1 MRRLLLLALL
11 AAVPQSTFRSGV
23 DLVQVDVSVL
33 DKDRHPVRDLTAA
46 DFTLFEDGKPR
57 PIAAFTFVELP
68 ARAPAPE
75 APWTRDVAP
84 DVATNA
90 LPQEGR
96 LVVILMDRTIP
107 DGYPTMNARAIA
119 KAAVNELGPGDLAA
133 VVYTGDGLPH
143 DFTNNRADLL
153 RAVDRSY
160 AAGELSDTANTAW
173 GGLMG
178 ALVNP
183 SPVSNPGLAALN
195 FSAECHCGACVLDAV
210 RRIAEAVRD
219 APRRRKTLLFIGR
232 DLQVETT
239 EPICVDA
246 VHKSGNAMFKALDL
260 ANLTV
265 HSFDPGGLETL
276 SNDASWGMAR
286 TGKNPA
292 TAVASRMQ
300 QNRVRQG
307 DISVLPDR
315 TGGRTILN
323 TNNPASRVPEIFAE
337 SDSYYLLGFQPAAAD
352 GLRHDISVK
361 VKRRGLDVRTRR
373 GYVAAASE
381 AAPAPAGKVPIGTGS
396 SSLQSAVAG
405 IMPVRDGIALSAHAS
420 AFADP
425 KTQQPVVTLSLHVQH
440 EATPAKA
447 AAAAESES
455 VEVLTEVL
463 SMTGRIVGV
472 LRQQLVVKPRT
483 DATGETEYDIL
494 QRMPA
499 KPGRY
504 ELRVGLR
511 NDTRRQTG
519 SVYTFVDIPDYRRSS
534 FVAGDIEL
542 YAPPGSAAMAE
553 SVRDVLL
560 APPTARRTFERGE
573 HVTAFVQ
580 FHQASPAASVAI
592 TAQVVDEH
600 NRRQYGQDA
609 TLAPSD
615 FKTSGR
621 GDYIIDL
628 PIAALQPGAY
638 LLTIDARTP
647 LASER
652 RDVRFSVK

>member
-1 MRRLLLLALL
+1 MRRLLLVALL

-23 DLVQVDVSVL
+23 DIVQVDVSVL
-33 DKDRHPVRDLTAA
+33 DKERHPVRGLTAS

-57 PIAAFTFVELP
+57 PIAAFTVVELP
-68 ARAPAPE
+68 PREPASE
-75 APWTRDVAP
+75 APWMRDVAP

-143 DFTNNRADLL
+143 DFTNNHAELL
-153 RAVDRSY
+153 RTIDRSY
-160 AAGELSDTANTAW
+160 AAGELSEAANGTW
-173 GGLMG
+173 SD
-178 ALVNP
+178 LVAGMPNP
-183 SPVSNPGLAALN
+183 AILQNPNPGLAALN
-195 FSAECHCGACVLDAV
+195 FSSECFCGACVLDAIG
-210 RRIAEAVRD
+210 RIAEAVRD

-232 DLQVETT
+232 NLQVETV
-239 EPICVDA
+239 ESLCIDPVRKA
-246 VHKSGNAMFKALDL
+246 REAMFKSLDL
-260 ANLTV
+260 ASLTV
-265 HSFDPGGLETL
+265 HALDPGGLETPL
-276 SNDASWGMAR
+276 
-286 TGKNPA
+286 TA
-292 TAVASRMQ
+292 TPSPRGTSPLGRA
-300 QNRVRQG
+300 NLVRQG
-307 DISVLPDR
+307 NISVLPDR

-323 TNNPASRVPEIFAE
+323 TNNPASRVPEIFTE
-337 SDSYYLLGFQPAAAD
+337 SESYYLLGFQPAASD
-352 GLRHDISVK
+352 GKRHDISVK
-361 VKRRGLDVRTRR
+361 VNRRGLDVRTRR
-373 GYVAAASE
+373 GYLASAADAP
-381 AAPAPAGKVPIGTGS
+381 PAPETQVSMGAPP
-396 SSLQSAVAG
+396 SSLQSAVGG

-425 KTQQPVVTLSLHVQH
+425 KTQQPVVALSLHVQH
-440 EATPAKA
+440 EAA
-447 AAAAESES
+447 AANAAPAVGSES

-463 SMTGRIVGV
+463 SMTGRVVGV
-472 LRQQLVVKPRT
+472 LRQQLDVKPRT
-483 DATGETEYDIL
+483 DATGELEYDIL

-504 ELRVGLR
+504 ELRIGLR

-519 SVYTFVDIPDYRRSS
+519 SVYTFLDIPDYRRSS
-534 FVAGDIEL
+534 FVVGDIEL

-580 FHQASPAASVAI
+580 FYQASPAAAVAI
-592 TAQVVDEH
+592 TAQIVDEH

-621 GDYIIDL
+621 GDYVIDL
-628 PIAALQPGAY
+628 PITELQPGAF
-638 LLTIDARTP
+638 LLTIKADTRM
-647 LASER
+647 ASER
-652 RDVRFSVK
+652 RDVRFSVR